1 MARMRVFA
9 AVLLLVGCQDLH
21 DFQGNWHGVVS
32 ADPNLSVGVAQMPEY
47 QTLDLSITYADH
59 TRMTGVINQAPFASF
74 KYASADALAEV
85 RVGGDALRS
94 YFGPAG
100 ANLAIVSLFPD
111 QRVEVRLIQGD
122 QLFAVYDLR
131 RQ

>member
-1 MARMRVFA
+1 MRVFA
-9 AVLLLVGCQDLH
+9 VLLLLAGCQDLH

-32 ADPNLSVGVAQMPEY
+32 SDPNLSVGVGQPPAQP
-47 QTLDLSITYADH
+47 TVDLTISYADH
-59 TRMTGVINQAPFASF
+59 TRLSGTINAMPFASF
-74 KYASADALAEV
+74 KYAAADALAEV

-94 YFGPAG
+94 YFGSLG
-100 ANLAIVSLFPD
+100 TTLAIVSLFPD